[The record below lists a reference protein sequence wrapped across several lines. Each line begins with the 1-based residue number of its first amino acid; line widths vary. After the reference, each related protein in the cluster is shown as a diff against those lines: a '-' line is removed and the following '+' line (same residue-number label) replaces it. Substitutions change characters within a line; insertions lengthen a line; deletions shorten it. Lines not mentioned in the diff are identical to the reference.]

1 MGCRPHPNYPVGLSS
16 PNGASQLPFP
26 TGEHCSGLLLY
37 PPESSWGP
45 VSPAGSARSQH
56 RSPSLLPPQQSQHHM
71 AKTIIWIIFMGL
83 KPGWEQMGCELGI
96 WGWVSTSPT
105 SQSFKKP
112 SSAQGRARS
121 QQRSGQA
128 QGAGTRMDQEE
139 KVDGSLAPYIKV
151 SRPQP

>member
-1 MGCRPHPNYPVGLSS
+1 
-16 PNGASQLPFP
+16 
-26 TGEHCSGLLLY
+26 
-37 PPESSWGP
+37 
-45 VSPAGSARSQH
+45 
-56 RSPSLLPPQQSQHHM
+56 M

-112 SSAQGRARS
+112 SSAQGRARG